1 MGMVVLFFDGV
12 GLGRE
17 DPGVNPF
24 AAIGARRLAP
34 AAGRPAESEAAFR
47 PLDPRLGVPGLPQ
60 SATGQ
65 TTLFTGVNAARV
77 LGRHHSGT
85 PGPTLRRVL
94 TTESLFVKLCG
105 AGASPT
111 FANAY
116 TTAHLTARRPRWSA
130 TTHMVLASGAPL
142 RLLDDPAPA
151 ALPAPAHFEPDGM
164 MHDYVGDFAARRGI
178 AVVPRSAA
186 QAAAR
191 LASYLDGHD
200 LVLYEYFL
208 TDLMAHRGTAEECLE
223 QARRVEALTDAVVGA
238 VDLARHAVIVISDHG
253 NLEDGEHRQHTENFV
268 PLLGWGAGSREL
280 VQRVSGMDELTP
292 ALVEA
297 LARDCGRPQ
306 RTTVRT

>member
-12 GLGRE
+12 GLGRN

-24 AAIGARRLAP
+24 AAIGSLRLGP
-34 AAGRPAESEAAFR
+34 AAGRRVDSGAAFR
-47 PLDPRLGVPGLPQ
+47 PLDPRLGVSGLPQ

-65 TTLFTGVNAARV
+65 TTLFTGVNAAQV

-94 TTESLFVKLCG
+94 AAESLFAKLRR
-105 AGASPT
+105 AGAAPT

-130 TTHMVLASGAPL
+130 TTHMVLASGVPL

-151 ALPAPAHFEPDGM
+151 TLPAPVQFEPDGM
-164 MHDYVGDFAARRGI
+164 MHDYVGDFAARRGV

-186 QAAAR
+186 QAAVR

-208 TDLMAHRGTAEECLE
+208 TDLLAHRGSAEECLE
-223 QARRVEALTDAVVGA
+223 QARRVEALTDAVIEA
-238 VDLARHAVIVISDHG
+238 VDLDRHAVVVISDHG
-253 NLEDGEHRQHTENFV
+253 NLEDGASRQHTENPV
-268 PLLGWGAGSREL
+268 PLLAWGAGSREL
-280 VQRVSGMDELTP
+280 VERVSAMEELTP
-292 ALVEA
+292 ALVET
-297 LARDCGRPQ
+297 LAR
-306 RTTVRT
+306 